1 MRPRVLVFEDNAII
15 RSALEYILK
24 EKGYEVFTYSDPKMC
39 QVFESV
45 DHDCHTGYACAD
57 IVISDINMPT
67 KTGIELFRELRQKGC
82 KIKYWA
88 LMSADWTESN
98 LKDAQKLGC
107 KIFHKPFSMGNIL
120 KWLDDCTQK
129 INPDRKLSDLPTKP
143 D

>member
-1 MRPRVLVFEDNAII
+1 MF
-15 RSALEYILK
+15 
-24 EKGYEVFTYSDPKMC
+24 

-82 KIKYWA
+82 KIKYWP

-98 LKDAQKLGC
+98 LKDA
-107 KIFHKPFSMGNIL
+107 
-120 KWLDDCTQK
+120 
-129 INPDRKLSDLPTKP
+129 
-143 D
+143 

>member
-1 MRPRVLVFEDNAII
+1 MKPRVLVFEDNAII

-39 QVFESV
+39 QFYDSTS
-45 DHDCHTGYACAD
+45 HDCQSEYSCAD
-57 IVISDINMPT
+57 IIISDINMPT

-82 KIKYWA
+82 KVKFWA

-98 LKDAQKLGC
+98 LRYARELGC
-107 KIFHKPFSMGNIL
+107 HIFHKPFSMEKML
-120 KWLDDCTQK
+120 RWLEDCRKK
-129 INPDRKLSDLPTKP
+129 IDPERKLFDWRRKP